1 MRLKTAANAAGRVL
15 LSFMDGT
22 FLFYEGPFSRG
33 ANTTS
38 HNNSKPA
45 MDGATKVVTPIR
57 KIRMRKILAKES
69 EGGDQTLEQECSWV
83 AGSETN
89 F

>member
-22 FLFYEGPFSRG
+22 FLVYEGPISRG

-38 HNNSKPA
+38 HNNSKSA
-45 MDGATKVVTPIR
+45 MDGVMKVVTPIR

-69 EGGDQTLEQECSWV
+69 EDGDKALEQECSGV
-83 AGSETN
+83 ADPETN

>member
-1 MRLKTAANAAGRVL
+1 MRLKTAANAAGRVV
-15 LSFMDGT
+15 LSFMAVT

-33 ANTTS
+33 ASTTS
-38 HNNSKPA
+38 HNNFKPA

-57 KIRMRKILAKES
+57 KIRVRKILAKES
-69 EGGDQTLEQECSWV
+69 EDGNQTLEQECSGA
-83 AGSETN
+83 AGPGTN

>member
-1 MRLKTAANAAGRVL
+1 MRLKTAANAVGRVL

-22 FLFYEGPFSRG
+22 FLFYEGPFSLG

-38 HNNSKPA
+38 HNNSKSA
-45 MDGATKVVTPIR
+45 MDGVMKVVTPIR

-69 EGGDQTLEQECSWV
+69 EDGDKALEQECSGA
-83 AGSETN
+83 AGPETN